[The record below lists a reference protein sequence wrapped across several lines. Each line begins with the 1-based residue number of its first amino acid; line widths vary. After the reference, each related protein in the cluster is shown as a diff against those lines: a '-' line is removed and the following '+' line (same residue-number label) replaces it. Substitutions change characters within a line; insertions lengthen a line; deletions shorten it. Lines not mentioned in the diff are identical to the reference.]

1 MKKFIALGIVL
12 VATGATVWQLTKGDG
27 KPTTSYRFV
36 EVERGDLESVVTA
49 TGTLGAVT
57 NVQVG
62 TQVSGIVEK
71 LYVDFNDHVRRGQL
85 LARIDTTLL
94 ASAVRDARTNLDRNL
109 AQRDYMQ
116 TELDRIRGLHERGF
130 STDVE
135 LNKAAY
141 DLKIAVASVQTSEV
155 SLERAERNLSYARI
169 YSPIDGVVVERNV
182 DEGQT
187 VAASMNTPQL
197 YLIANDL
204 SRMQILASVDE
215 SDIGRIREGQE
226 VRFTVQ
232 AFDEETFAGNVRQV
246 RLQSATQENVV
257 TYTVVV
263 DVDNSDGRLL
273 PGMTATVEFLTDK
286 VTDVFKV
293 ANAALR
299 FRPTDEMIAD
309 FRERM
314 EARREERER
323 SGGDSTRAG
332 GQGAGFGM
340 GGGFAGAAANGDAA
354 GGATDR
360 AMLWTVDEEGRLMIR
375 PVRVGLTDGT
385 MTEISGRDLEV
396 GLQIIAGVTT
406 AEESASANPFQ
417 QGTRQF
423 GPRPGG
429 F

>member
-1 MKKFIALGIVL
+1 
-12 VATGATVWQLTKGDG
+12 
-27 KPTTSYRFV
+27 
-36 EVERGDLESVVTA
+36 
-49 TGTLGAVT
+49 
-57 NVQVG
+57 
-62 TQVSGIVEK
+62 
-71 LYVDFNDHVRRGQL
+71 
-85 LARIDTTLL
+85 
-94 ASAVRDARTNLDRNL
+94 
-109 AQRDYMQ
+109 
-116 TELDRIRGLHERGF
+116 
-130 STDVE
+130 
-135 LNKAAY
+135 
-141 DLKIAVASVQTSEV
+141 
-155 SLERAERNLSYARI
+155 
-169 YSPIDGVVVERNV
+169 
-182 DEGQT
+182 
-187 VAASMNTPQL
+187 
-197 YLIANDL
+197 
-204 SRMQILASVDE
+204 
-215 SDIGRIREGQE
+215 
-226 VRFTVQ
+226 VQ

-299 FRPTDEMIAD
+299 FRPTDEMMAD

>member
-299 FRPTDEMIAD
+299 FRPTDEMMAD